1 MTIQLFDSFTDFELT
16 THLYLGTH
24 EKGEFQILNRF
35 NRLRLYKNKQ
45 VFQEAARLCNAPIV
59 VVEITSS
66 MLVAYVRIQ
75 DAYNPFTNEFLP
87 TGAYTLSTIRE
98 LERDGWVIIRQS

>member
-1 MTIQLFDSFTDFELT
+1 MTVQQFDSFTDFELT
-16 THLYLGTH
+16 IHIYLGAH
-24 EKGEFQILNRF
+24 EQGEFQILNRF

-45 VFQEAARLCNAPIV
+45 TFQEAAKQCNAPIII
-59 VVEITSS
+59 VEITPS
-66 MLVAYVRIQ
+66 MLVAYVKIQ
-75 DAYNPFTNEFLP
+75 DAYNPFTKEFLP